1 MTPMPRQIMRA
12 GWAMAAVALSC
23 ASCTTTPVGSP
34 NLQSACSWETAQ
46 LTGQEPSDTSDT
58 VVLVDIT
65 GSGWPKAGQQV
76 SLPDDPTAVAV
87 STLLKTFDTAGTRLV
102 SFGTFDGSSATVDW
116 KLAGAAL
123 PTPTGD
129 SAETAA
135 ERQSAQNCLTSTVN
149 SAITATP
156 QAPGTDVMAALA
168 AAGQQLQGVPASAR
182 KNVVLITDG
191 LSNTGCLNL
200 SNVISKG
207 QSASTVL
214 NSCPERATLALLHGV
229 GLQLDGIGYQ
239 ATQPPLDTAQQA
251 WVQRYW
257 TDMCTALQVASPM
270 SCEAASGRD
279 IKRVSD
285 GSRLS
290 DPAIKFPTVSGQT
303 TVVPVPS
310 DLLFAFDSATLIA
323 SGQAYLA
330 LLAGQVKA
338 AGRGITKVIGHTDA
352 TGGASYNLGLSQRRA
367 AAVSA
372 YLAAHGFAK
381 VTAVGVGEADPACT
395 PQYTPAGAPIPSC
408 MAQNRR
414 VQIMLGG

>member
-1 MTPMPRQIMRA
+1 
-12 GWAMAAVALSC
+12 MATVALALAC
-23 ASCTTTPVGSP
+23 VSCTTTPVGPQSP
-34 NLQSACSWETAQ
+34 QSACTWETAPP
-46 LTGQEPSDTSDT
+46 TGQEPPETSDT

-65 GSGWPKAGQQV
+65 GSFWPKAGQQA
-76 SLPDDPTAVAV
+76 SLPDDPTAVAL
-87 STLLKTFDTAGTRLV
+87 STLLQRFDTAGTRLV
-102 SFGTFDGSSATVDW
+102 SLGTFDGSSATVDW

-123 PTPTGD
+123 PAPTGD
-129 SAETAA
+129 SGETAA
-135 ERQSAQNCLTSTVN
+135 EQQTAQNCLTSTVK
-149 SAITATP
+149 SALSATP
-156 QAPGTDVMAALA
+156 QAPGTDVMGALA
-168 AAGQQLQGVPASAR
+168 AAGQQLQDAPASAH

-200 SNVISKG
+200 SDVISKG
-207 QSASTVL
+207 ESASAVL
-214 NSCPERATLALLHGV
+214 SSCPERSALTLLRGV
-229 GLQLDGIGYQ
+229 SLQLDGIGFQ

-251 WVQRYW
+251 WVQSYW
-257 TDMCTALQVASPM
+257 TEMCAALQVAAPT
-270 SCEAASGRD
+270 SCVAPSGRD
-279 IKRVSD
+279 AEQVSHV
-285 GSRLS
+285 SRLS
-290 DPAIKFPTVSGQT
+290 DPAITFPTVSRQT
-303 TVVPVPS
+303 TVVPVPA
-310 DLLFAFDSATLIA
+310 DLLFAFNSATLSA

-408 MAQNRR
+408 MSQDRR

>member
-1 MTPMPRQIMRA
+1 M
-12 GWAMAAVALSC
+12 
-23 ASCTTTPVGSP
+23 
-34 NLQSACSWETAQ
+34 
-46 LTGQEPSDTSDT
+46 
-58 VVLVDIT
+58 LVDIT
-65 GSGWPKAGQQV
+65 GSFWPKAGQQA
-76 SLPDDPTAVAV
+76 SLPGDPTAVAV
-87 STLLKTFDTAGTRLV
+87 STLLKTFATAGTRLV

-123 PTPTGD
+123 PPPTGD
-129 SAETAA
+129 SAETSA
-135 ERQSAQNCLTSTVN
+135 EQQRAQNCLTSTVN

-156 QAPGTDVMAALA
+156 RAPGTDVMAALA

-207 QSASTVL
+207 QSASVVL
-214 NSCPERATLALLHGV
+214 SSCPEHATLTLLHGV

-239 ATQPPLDTAQQA
+239 ATQPPLGTAEQT
-251 WVQRYW
+251 WVQGYW
-257 TDMCTALQVASPM
+257 TDMCTALQVASPT
-270 SCEAASGRD
+270 SCVAAAGRD
-279 IKRVSD
+279 KNRISD
-285 GSRLS
+285 GSRRS
-290 DPAIKFPTVSGQT
+290 DPAIKFPAVSGQT

-310 DLLFAFDSATLIA
+310 DLLFVFDSSALTA

-338 AGRGITKVIGHTDA
+338 AGRSITKVIGHTDA
-352 TGGASYNLGLSQRRA
+352 TGGESYNLGLSQRRA

-381 VTAVGVGEADPACT
+381 VTPVGVGEADPACT
-395 PQYTPAGAPIPSC
+395 HQYTQAGAPIPSC